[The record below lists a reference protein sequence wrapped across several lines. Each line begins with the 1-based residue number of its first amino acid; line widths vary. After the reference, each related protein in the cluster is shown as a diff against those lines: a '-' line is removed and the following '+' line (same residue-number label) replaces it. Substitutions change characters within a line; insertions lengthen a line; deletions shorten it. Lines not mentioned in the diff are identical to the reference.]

1 LVDEIFAIGEGSC
14 LITTKIT
21 DLFVF
26 CGENY
31 FSLWGIEMYRRSAIP
46 LFVLLIIGSLSSC
59 SQKSNNSEA
68 VIQPAPTRAA
78 ATPNDKLEVG
88 AIKEPFLDG
97 CGCYF
102 NFPDDGNKEGN
113 GYVFLAE
120 IDDRAQMNIDGKD
133 VMLQYVR
140 RIDTEGEIKVGSTQS
155 EYYKSE
161 NTEVG
166 VEYVVRKL
174 CDPND
179 EACESIEYSA
189 TITVTRNGISRKISA
204 LGSCGC

>member
-1 LVDEIFAIGEGSC
+1 
-14 LITTKIT
+14 
-21 DLFVF
+21 
-26 CGENY
+26 
-31 FSLWGIEMYRRSAIP
+31 MYRRSAIA

-59 SQKSNNSEA
+59 SQKSNNNKA
-68 VIQPAPTRAA
+68 VIQPAPTRTA
-78 ATPNDKLEVG
+78 ATPNDTLKVG

-102 NFPDDGNKEGN
+102 DFPDDDNKEGQ

-133 VMLQYVR
+133 VMLQYLR
-140 RIDTEGEIKVGSTQS
+140 STDAEGEIRVGSTRS
-155 EYYKSE
+155 EFYKSE

-166 VEYVVRKL
+166 VEYVVKKL
-174 CDPND
+174 CEQDD
-179 EACESIEYSA
+179 EACESVEYSA